1 MEQIKIE
8 DFTKFIE
15 ENKGTR
21 KFKQSVELAVNF
33 KGIDF
38 NKQDN
43 KLNLEVNLPHGKGKV
58 KKLGLFATE
67 KTLIE
72 NAEKLG
78 IEVFDGA
85 KLDALAGDSTRMNNL
100 LNYDLIAQQSLMPN
114 IARFLGQFLGPRN
127 KMPKPLVGNM
137 TLTAISNEMTKRIT
151 IKTKGK
157 NLPTI
162 HCVVGSEDIE
172 PKKLYENMHEVLN
185 TIVKKIGQN
194 RIKSAYIKL
203 SMSKPVRVV

>member
-1 MEQIKIE
+1 MEQIKLE
-8 DFTKFIE
+8 EFTKFVE
-15 ENKGTR
+15 ENKGKR

-58 KKLGLFATE
+58 KKLALFATDKALME
-67 KTLIE
+67 S
-72 NAEKLG
+72 AEKLG
-78 IEVFDGA
+78 IEIIDGA
-85 KLDALAGDSTRMNNL
+85 KLDSYAGDSAKMNSL
-100 LNYDLIAQQSLMPN
+100 LNYDLIAQQNLMPI
-114 IARFLGQFLGPRN
+114 IAKSLGQFLGPRN
-127 KMPKPLVGNM
+127 KMPKPLIGNM
-137 TLTAISNEMTKRIT
+137 TLTAISNEMTKRIA

-157 NLPTI
+157 NLPTV

-185 TIVKKIGQN
+185 TITKKVGPN
-194 RIKSAYIKL
+194 RIKSVYVKL
-203 SMSKPVRVV
+203 SMSKPIRVV